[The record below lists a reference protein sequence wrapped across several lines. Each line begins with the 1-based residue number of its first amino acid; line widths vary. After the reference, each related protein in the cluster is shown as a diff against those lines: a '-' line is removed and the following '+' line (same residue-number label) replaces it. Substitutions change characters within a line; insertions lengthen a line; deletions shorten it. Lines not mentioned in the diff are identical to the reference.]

1 MPNLCQ
7 CFKRFAGNILCGRI
21 GQDHTTMLL
30 QRDQIVYQTVIF
42 QIAHN
47 RRVVL
52 IVGGICLPDLLNQ
65 LLHSFID
72 RFVHSLCFTPIIIML
87 RPFLHRGLLKS
98 DLAYSQRISVSMDSF
113 LRDSR

>member
-1 MPNLCQ
+1 
-7 CFKRFAGNILCGRI
+7 
-21 GQDHTTMLL
+21 MLL

-65 LLHSFID
+65 LLHLFID
-72 RFVHSLCFTPIIIML
+72 RFVHSLCFTPCLVYCSFLML
-87 RPFLHRGLLKS
+87 RLFLHYGLLKS
-98 DLAYSQRISVSMDSF
+98 DPAYSQRISVSMDSF
-113 LRDSR
+113 LRGSR